1 MTVSS
6 RVVLVD
12 EAPVTVGDVIA
23 VASGA
28 PVEIGATARA
38 RMARAREVVDALTSG
53 ERLVYGLNTGLG
65 SGRDVRVPLEELERY
80 QPAIVVSHAGGIG
93 APLPTEVV
101 RAAMFVRLAGLA
113 LGGAGTSPAAAETYA
128 AMLNAGVHPVVPS
141 VGSVG
146 ASDLGHMAAIASVAI
161 GAGRAEVGGEVMSGA
176 EALARGGIAALRM
189 GPKDGL
195 SLVSANGVAVGHGAL
210 VVERVDRMLDAADAV
225 AALSLE
231 AVRGNPSIVEPV
243 VAAAKP
249 VAGQATS
256 AARIRALLAGSRLL
270 DPDGPASVQDPLS
283 FRVVPQAHGAVR
295 EVARFV
301 RGAVDGELAAMD
313 DNPLVVADEARIV
326 SNGNFHP
333 MLLALAFDAIRP
345 GLAHIGRLSDRRMEA
360 LWALTMDFEDPAVI
374 ASLLASATNQAG
386 PMVRYSGAA
395 RAAELVGLAAPATLD
410 LGPLDR
416 GVEDHGTLAPQTV
429 ARTEAALDALDDVLA
444 TELMMAASTIGTHSR
459 AADLG
464 DGTRRVLD
472 GVLAALGA
480 VPEDGS
486 ADRLHAAV
494 RSLLPEAL
502 AEIR

>member
-28 PVEIGATARA
+28 PVEIGAAARA
-38 RMARAREVVDALTSG
+38 RMVRAREVVDALTSG
-53 ERLVYGLNTGLG
+53 EQLVYGLNTGLG
-65 SGRDVRVPLEELERY
+65 SGRDVRVPMEELERY
-80 QPAIVVSHAGGIG
+80 QPAIVISHAGGIG

-113 LGGAGTSPAAAETYA
+113 LGGAGTSPAAADTYA
-128 AMLNAGVHPVVPS
+128 AMLNGGVHPVVPS

-161 GAGRAEVGGEVMSGA
+161 GAGRAEVGGEVLSGA
-176 EALARGGIAALRM
+176 EALARAGIAPLRM

-249 VAGQATS
+249 VAGQAAS

-301 RGAVDGELAAMD
+301 RDAVDGELAAMD
-313 DNPLVVADEARIV
+313 DNPLVVADESRIV

-360 LWALTMDFEDPAVI
+360 LWALAMDFEDPAVM
-374 ASLLASATNQAG
+374 ASLLASATNRAG
-386 PMVRYSGAA
+386 PMVRYAGAA

-429 ARTEAALDALDDVLA
+429 ARTEAALEALDDVLA
-444 TELMMAASTIGTHSR
+444 TELMMAASTIGAHSR

-464 DGTRRVLD
+464 GGTRRVLD
-472 GVLAALGA
+472 AVLTALGA

-486 ADRLHAAV
+486 ADQLHAAV
-494 RSLLPEAL
+494 KSLLPEAM
-502 AEIR
+502 AGIR